1 MKVKFDG
8 EWCEIRFIRT
18 DGMNFDI
25 DPIYCDHEKYIEDVE
40 INGRHLAHLNNEAS
54 KTEAAKQQNDKP
66 TEKAGREENFPTN
79 TGCKFVPGDRVRV
92 SYGNRRA
99 YGIVKRVDEEG
110 FAEVDILDDN
120 ATIIRGLNE
129 LTKVTD
135 DEKNKALCRRCQASQ
150 NQVNQCWEVGDEVMT
165 IDQGGDIFRGTIA
178 DIFDS
183 GLCRVMSVDGNNNLT
198 GVPLSDLVDNSADA
212 NPTYSAW
219 RITTLQMG
227 YWKKKALHQSI
238 PPLLDVIPTPPT
250 DWEGRRWALACHVL
264 TSNLL
269 EPRTVLECVDKFIE
283 AYRKESDENSTP
295 TEAPHKC
302 K

>member
-1 MKVKFDG
+1 
-8 EWCEIRFIRT
+8 
-18 DGMNFDI
+18 
-25 DPIYCDHEKYIEDVE
+25 
-40 INGRHLAHLNNEAS
+40 
-54 KTEAAKQQNDKP
+54 
-66 TEKAGREENFPTN
+66 
-79 TGCKFVPGDRVRV
+79 
-92 SYGNRRA
+92 
-99 YGIVKRVDEEG
+99 
-110 FAEVDILDDN
+110 
-120 ATIIRGLNE
+120 
-129 LTKVTD
+129 
-135 DEKNKALCRRCQASQ
+135 
-150 NQVNQCWEVGDEVMT
+150 MT

-283 AYRKESDENSTP
+283 AYRKESNGNSTP